1 MIANRQIDQRLQKRL
16 GALRRYWLWILMGGC
31 VCAVGALVVSLFLPR
46 IYRATTYLLVSDSK
60 IGDTSRDTNLQQMAM
75 LPTFIPFVDNDAL
88 IDEALKKFQLD
99 QPPHS
104 LTASRFRRRSVDVR
118 VPKSTRLL
126 ELNIEFPDA
135 RLAAD
140 LANEIAQGAVR
151 FNDRLNATDTVAT
164 QQFLK
169 KHLDQAQALQA
180 DADARR
186 LGALQEGHMEDR
198 ETDLAI
204 LLAEKDTLSTQLQ
217 KLRQDLAQN
226 ESRTKS
232 LEKALA
238 SEPEVISLKKS
249 VTSDRFTEQTA
260 SKVFPDGTPLTVT
273 EESVNETRE
282 GIRKSFVTATVD
294 RAGQTAGIEAAE
306 KRMAQVN
313 KEITE
318 LVTRITALRGKIDAT
333 NQDFQLAVEATKS
346 ANHEYQTASVTVS
359 SKSQDIKQIAP
370 ALIPERPVRPNILVN
385 TLMAFLLGT
394 LLLAVCAMAIESYR
408 EMELREKRIEGHVDE
423 TIPDFEEI
431 ATSRRRM

>member
-1 MIANRQIDQRLQKRL
+1 MITNRQIDQRLRKRW

-31 VCAVGALVVSLFLPR
+31 VCAAGAFAVSLFLPR

-60 IGDTSRDTNLQQMAM
+60 IGDTARDTNLQQMAM

-99 QPPHS
+99 QPPYS
-104 LTASRFRRRSVDVR
+104 LTADSFRRRSVDVR

-126 ELNIEFPDA
+126 ELSIEFPDP
-135 RLAAD
+135 RLAAG

-169 KHLDQAQALQA
+169 RHLDQAQSMQA

-186 LGALQEGHMEDR
+186 LSALQEGRMEDR

-217 KLRQDLAQN
+217 RLRQDLAQN
-226 ESRTKS
+226 ESRSKS

-238 SEPEVISLKKS
+238 AEPEVISLKKS
-249 VTSDRFTEQTA
+249 VTSDRFTEQAAT
-260 SKVFPDGTPLTVT
+260 KVFPEGTPLTVT
-273 EESVNETRE
+273 EQSINETRE
-282 GIRKSFVTATVD
+282 GIRKSLVTATVD
-294 RAGQTAGIEAAE
+294 RAAQTAGIEAAE
-306 KRMAQVN
+306 KRLAQVN
-313 KEITE
+313 KEITD
-318 LVTRITALRGKIDAT
+318 LVTRITALRGKIDTA
-333 NQDFQLAVEATKS
+333 NQDYQLAVEATKS
-346 ANHEYQTASVTVS
+346 ANHEFQTASVTVS

-370 ALIPERPVRPNILVN
+370 ALIPERPVRPNTVVN
-385 TLMAFLLGT
+385 TLVAFLLGT

-408 EMELREKRIEGHVDE
+408 EIELREKE
-423 TIPDFEEI
+423 TISDFEEV